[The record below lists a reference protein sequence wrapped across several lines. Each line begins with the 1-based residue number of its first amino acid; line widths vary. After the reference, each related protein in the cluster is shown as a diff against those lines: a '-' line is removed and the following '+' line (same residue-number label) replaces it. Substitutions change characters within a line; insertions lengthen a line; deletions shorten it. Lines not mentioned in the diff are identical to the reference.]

1 MLEKAIQS
9 PFILEKIKT
18 TSWQNRN
25 SIKDLLLLFRL
36 MSKQKLSAAEGQ
48 LYFVLRN
55 RYQEEYM
62 YLLKE
67 TNPIKYRVCLEEQ
80 ERLIQKDQD
89 KQKTKA
95 LCQQQLVEEER
106 KEYVYIYTSFIQ
118 SPVLCIL
125 VTIFV
130 KRNEA
135 PPEIYSLLKAFFFAS
150 AAIFFS
156 SLHL

>member
-1 MLEKAIQS
+1 MLETAIQS

-106 KEYVYIYTSFIQ
+106 KEYEQ
-118 SPVLCIL
+118 WLAL
-125 VTIFV
+125 Q
-130 KRNEA
+130 KRA
-135 PPEIYSLLKAFFFAS
+135 
-150 AAIFFS
+150 
-156 SLHL
+156 